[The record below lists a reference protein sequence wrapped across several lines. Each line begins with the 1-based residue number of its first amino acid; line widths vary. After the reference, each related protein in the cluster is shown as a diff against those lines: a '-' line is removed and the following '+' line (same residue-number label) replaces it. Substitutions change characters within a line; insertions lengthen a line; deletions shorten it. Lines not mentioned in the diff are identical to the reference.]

1 MKRGLKWMLGI
12 LIGLVVIAV
21 VLGSGFMLAR
31 GVGRGSWM
39 RESRLAQRGEV
50 EQGKP
55 WQTMPRQR
63 APRQNLPNQNWPEQM
78 MPGRIIPRAFEPDD
92 MPMRYY
98 GGMGFHPFGG
108 LRLVGRLVG
117 GVFRLA
123 ILGLVI
129 FFAVTL
135 ALRQKQVKQSLPA
148 NAAQP
153 AAELTEAAGMACPH
167 CAREIQGDWKHCPY
181 CGNSLEPTQP
191 DVPLT

>member
-1 MKRGLKWMLGI
+1 MKKVWKWILGI

-21 VLGSGFMLAR
+21 VLGAGYMVAR
-31 GVGRGSWM
+31 RARTVRWM
-39 RESRLAQRGEV
+39 RESRLAQRGNE
-50 EQGKP
+50 EQGEP
-55 WQTMPRQR
+55 WQ
-63 APRQNLPNQNWPEQM
+63 A
-78 MPGRIIPRAFEPDD
+78 MPGQRNQGQNGPGQKWPKNFGRDD
-92 MPMRYY
+92 MPVRYY

-153 AAELTEAAGMACPH
+153 AAELTQATGMACPH
-167 CAREIQGDWKHCPY
+167 CARGVQADWKHCPY

>member
-1 MKRGLKWMLGI
+1 MKKVLKWMLGI

-21 VLGSGFMLAR
+21 VLGAGYMLAR
-31 GVGRGSWM
+31 RARTGMWM
-39 RESRLAQRGEV
+39 RESRLAQRGNV
-50 EQGKP
+50 EQGEP
-55 WQTMPRQR
+55 WQNKPSQK
-63 APRQNLPNQNWPEQM
+63 
-78 MPGRIIPRAFEPDD
+78 GRGQIGPWNFGRND

-117 GVFRLA
+117 GVFQLA

>member
-21 VLGSGFMLAR
+21 VLGAGYMLAR
-31 GVGRGSWM
+31 RAGTVRWM
-39 RESRLAQRGEV
+39 RESRLAQRGKP
-50 EQGKP
+50 EQGAP
-55 WQTMPRQR
+55 WQNKPG
-63 APRQNLPNQNWPEQM
+63 QNGPGQNEPWNF
-78 MPGRIIPRAFEPDD
+78 GRNS
-92 MPMRYY
+92 MPMRHF
-98 GGMGFHPFGG
+98 GGMGFRPFGG
-108 LRLVGRLVG
+108 LMLAGRLVG

-153 AAELTEAAGMACPH
+153 AAELTEVAGMACPH

>member
-1 MKRGLKWMLGI
+1 MKKVWKWILGI

-21 VLGSGFMLAR
+21 VLGAGYMVAR
-31 GVGRGSWM
+31 RARTVMWM
-39 RESRLAQRGEV
+39 RESRLAQRGNV
-50 EQGKP
+50 EQGEP
-55 WQTMPRQR
+55 WQ
-63 APRQNLPNQNWPEQM
+63 A
-78 MPGRIIPRAFEPDD
+78 MPGQRNQGQNKPGQNGRGQNGPWNFGRDD

-98 GGMGFHPFGG
+98 GGMGFRPFGG
-108 LRLVGRLVG
+108 LMLVGRLVG

-129 FFAVTL
+129 FLAVTL
-135 ALRQKQVKQSLPA
+135 ALRQKQVKKSLPA

-167 CAREIQGDWKHCPY
+167 CAREIQADWKHCPH
-181 CGNSLEPTQP
+181 CGNSLDPSQP